1 MVISKS
7 SHIQTTIKVQNME
20 LEQVTEFRYLGS
32 TITENGRCSKEIQKR
47 IAMAKEAFNKKGELL
62 RGKLSKDLKKRMVK
76 VLVWNVALYA
86 SETWTIRNDDT
97 KGLETSEM
105 WIWRKIGKISWTEY
119 RTNDQVL
126 TVEEQRSP
134 MDTTRER
141 IRNWIGHI
149 LIGNLLL

>member
-1 MVISKS
+1 
-7 SHIQTTIKVQNME
+7 ME